1 MTKLIVCGCFG
12 RMGKVVCNLAAA
24 TRDMEVVAGVD
35 ILSSGDGLTFP
46 TFGDISGCSMNADAI
61 IDFLPP
67 TAVADTMAI
76 VEYSV
81 QNQVPLVLCTTGLS
95 SDVEKVIREASE
107 KVAILQSPN
116 MSLGINLL
124 SNMLGRAAK
133 LLYDADFDIEIVEK
147 HHGQKLDAPSGTALM
162 LANTVNQALGGTMR
176 LVNDRS
182 ATHTKRERNEIGLHA
197 LRGGSIVGEHSV
209 VFAGLDEVIEFTHI
223 AQSRDA
229 FAVGALKA
237 AKFIKGKLPGLY
249 TMQDLINA
257 L

>member
-1 MTKLIVCGCFG
+1 MTKIIVCGCFG
-12 RMGKVVCNLAAA
+12 RMGKVVCSLAHAA
-24 TRDMEVVAGVD
+24 RNMEVVAGID

-46 TFGDISGCSMNADAI
+46 TFGDISSCGMEADAI
-61 IDFLPP
+61 VDFLPP
-67 TAVADTMAI
+67 TAVADTLAI

-81 QNQVPLVLCTTGLS
+81 KKQVPLVLCTTGLS
-95 SDVEKVIREASE
+95 GDVENAVRTASE

-124 SNMLGRAAK
+124 SNMLSRATK
-133 LLYDADFDIEIVEK
+133 LLYDANFDIEIVEK
-147 HHGQKLDAPSGTALM
+147 HHSQKLDAPSGTALM
-162 LANTVNQALGGTMR
+162 LANTVNKALGGEMR

-182 ATHTKRERNEIGLHA
+182 NAHAKRERNEIGLHA

-237 AKFIKGKLPGLY
+237 AEFIKGKPPGMY

>member
-1 MTKLIVCGCFG
+1 MTKIIVCGCFG
-12 RMGKVVCNLAAA
+12 RMGKVVCRLASEV
-24 TRDMEVVAGVD
+24 RDMEVVAGVD
-35 ILSSGDGLTFP
+35 ILSSGDGLAFP
-46 TFGDISGCSMNADAI
+46 VYGDISGCSMAADAI
-61 IDFLPP
+61 VDFLPP
-67 TAVADTMAI
+67 TAVADTLAI

-81 QNQVPLVLCTTGLS
+81 KRQIPLVLCTTGLS
-95 SDVEKVIREASE
+95 DDVEKAVHDASE

-124 SNMLGRAAK
+124 SNMLSRASK
-133 LLYDADFDIEIVEK
+133 LLYDANFDVEIVEK
-147 HHGQKLDAPSGTALM
+147 HHNQKLDAPSGTALM
-162 LANTVNQALGGTMR
+162 LANTVNQALGGKMR

-182 ATHTKRERNEIGLHA
+182 PVHANRSRDEIGVHA
-197 LRGGSIVGEHSV
+197 LRGGSIVGEHSI

-237 AKFIKGKLPGLY
+237 AEFIKGKPPGLY
-249 TMQDLINA
+249 NMQDLINA